1 MSMADI
7 EDLVLI
13 GKVTGPHALRGELKI
28 RPYSGEPKNL
38 RHYRCLLL
46 AEEGKAEP
54 VLHKVAQ
61 VRLQKDYALVQL
73 EDCRNRTEAEAFA
86 RAAVY
91 VRTADLAAP
100 AADEFYLRDLTG
112 KQMKT
117 ADGQLIGTIAGLL
130 LGSGQD
136 IAQVMDSNGQE
147 VLIPLVPEFIV
158 AVDTEA
164 VTVSL
169 PAGLLDINA

>member
-1 MSMADI
+1 MAEI

-28 RPYSGEPKNL
+28 RPYSGEPEKL
-38 RHYRCLLL
+38 RHYKYLLL
-46 AEEGKAEP
+46 AKERQAEP
-54 VLHKVAQ
+54 VLHKVSQ

-73 EDCRNRTEAEAFA
+73 EDCRNRTEAEAFV

-91 VRTADLAAP
+91 IRAEDLAAP
-100 AADEFYLRDLTG
+100 AEDEFYLRDLIG
-112 KQMKT
+112 KQMKS
-117 ADGQLIGTIAGLL
+117 AEGQLIGTISGLL

-136 IAQVMDSNGQE
+136 IAQVIGSEGQE
-147 VLIPLVPEFIV
+147 VLVPLVPEFIV

-164 VTVSL
+164 VIVSL